1 MLVLLYLL
9 LPSFAVVLA
18 TGDFFFSMD
27 LSCDLCKPHR
37 GPPCGKFCLAK
48 DRKHQSSLQNFRKVL
63 GNIIHPSPRKS
74 QIKGTNM
81 K

>member
-9 LPSFAVVLA
+9 LPNFAVVLA
-18 TGDFFFSMD
+18 TGDFFSMD
-27 LSCDLCKPHR
+27 LSCDLCEPHR

-74 QIKGTNM
+74 QIKRTKM